1 MFSSLFLKI
10 TVTDSGENFTQ
21 RVSSQGEAARLSAI
35 YWSKSHNPAVS
46 ESLTTR
52 YVSAWSL
59 GLKDAIVPVLV
70 L

>member
-1 MFSSLFLKI
+1 MFYCPFLKM
-10 TVTDSGENFTQ
+10 TGTDSGENFT
-21 RVSSQGEAARLSAI
+21 RVAAQGGAARLSAI
-35 YWSKSHNPAVS
+35 YWSRSHNPAVS

-52 YVSAWSL
+52 YVSTWSL